1 MPSPRALPRL
11 PAALLLLTLAA
22 LAAPA
27 AAQVDDDAC
36 SFVERSPRYYSLE
49 AALQVAG
56 AGGDVLLSDA
66 LLRGVAA
73 AFGLADCQAVL
84 SEGRRCSAGLAGVP
98 CQDPFWLCGSGLVV
112 AASLY
117 EAAASGLC
125 QLGGAAGATATCEA
139 LAARPA
145 VAAAVA
151 AGQCQQACLA
161 APANG
166 TLAPPD
172 PPPSAADACYTYTL
186 QVRTATE
193 EEAVGIALGLKDE
206 ELLANLTVA
215 AEAFAQPPNG
225 TVEVFVGK
233 PGAVHDAWGAGSR
246 PGERTCTDVNRGLQL
261 VLCELGS
268 LGRGPGRLC
277 HPPGSCPAQCE
288 SGQLWARNCGT
299 EPAHPAPA
307 LPAGVTKVVG
317 FGFFP
322 PPPPPSPSPPP
333 PLMELT
339 RSSPPAPAP
348 ASPSPGLGA
357 SSLNA
362 SILYGE
368 WGECSAAC
376 GSGWQLRPATCISAD
391 GPVLPLAQCAGASDT
406 STSRPCE

>member
-1 MPSPRALPRL
+1 MPTSSQRIPSLFSRPLLACAARDAGVKQFNNPAPRSRRLTGTMPSPRALPRL

-27 AAQVDDDAC
+27 AAQVDDGAC
-36 SFVERSPRYYSLE
+36 SFVERSPRYYSVE

-193 EEAVGIALGLKDE
+193 EEAVGIALGFKDE

-246 PGERTCTDVNRGLQL
+246 PGKRTCTDVNRDLQL
-261 VLCELGS
+261 VLCQLGS
-268 LGRGPGRLC
+268 LGRGCATR
-277 HPPGSCPAQCE
+277 
-288 SGQLWARNCGT
+288 
-299 EPAHPAPA
+299 PAPA
-307 LPAGVTKVVG
+307 LPNASPGS
-317 FGFFP
+317 FGLGTAALSLPTPLLPCPQALPKWWASASSRRHRRRP
-322 PPPPPSPSPPP
+322 PPRRHHLWS
-333 PLMELT
+333 
-339 RSSPPAPAP
+339 
-348 ASPSPGLGA
+348 
-357 SSLNA
+357 
-362 SILYGE
+362 
-368 WGECSAAC
+368 
-376 GSGWQLRPATCISAD
+376 
-391 GPVLPLAQCAGASDT
+391 
-406 STSRPCE
+406 